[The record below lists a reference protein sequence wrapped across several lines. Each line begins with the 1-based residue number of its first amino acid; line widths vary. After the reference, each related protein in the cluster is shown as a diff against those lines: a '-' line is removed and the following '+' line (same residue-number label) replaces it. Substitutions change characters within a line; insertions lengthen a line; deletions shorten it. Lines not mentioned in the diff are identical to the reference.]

1 MIFKENCLYWA
12 YMSRSRIVA
21 FLLLL
26 AGLGFGYFVYVSE
39 TSEDSRFPFQY
50 GLDLRGGV
58 QLIYEADVSEVP
70 PREVAERMRSLREVM
85 ESRADRLG
93 LGVAEPRVQA
103 EGERRLIVELPG
115 VSDIDEAIERV
126 GSTPELEFKLFRVPE
141 GDVFDIKVED
151 GEEEADDQAEES
163 GGAPEE
169 DEEVYISTGLTG
181 RFIVNAQLQFDQLSQ
196 PSVLV
201 RFNAEGRQLFR
212 ELTEENVGQP
222 LAIILDGE
230 VISAPV
236 IREVIRDGSAVISG
250 GFSLDEARALT
261 RDLNFGSLPLPIS
274 LLSTQVVGATLGEVV
289 LDAGVYAGA
298 VGIAL
303 ILLFLI
309 LWYRF
314 SGVMASISLI
324 IYILI
329 MLTIFKLIPVTL
341 TAAGIA
347 GFILSIGMAV
357 DANVLIFER
366 IKEEL
371 LRGRD
376 LADAVNDGFSRAWPA
391 IRDGNVSSIL
401 TALILFWFGT
411 SLVQGFALTFG
422 LGVFVSM
429 LSAIIITRTFM
440 LALGSPKNKDLVD
453 ALYGSGV
460 AFKKR
465 KEAVN

>member
-1 MIFKENCLYWA
+1 
-12 YMSRSRIVA
+12 MSRNRITA

-39 TSEDSRFPFQY
+39 TSEDSGFPFQY
-50 GLDLRGGV
+50 GLDLKGGV
-58 QLIYEADVSEVP
+58 QLVYEADVSEVP
-70 PREVAERMRSLREVM
+70 TGEVAERMRSLREVM

-141 GDVFDIKVED
+141 DGSFDIEAEAR
-151 GEEEADDQAEES
+151 EEETDGQT
-163 GGAPEE
+163 EE
-169 DEEVYISTGLTG
+169 DEEIYISTGLTG
-181 RFIVNAQLQFDQLSQ
+181 RFVINAQLQFDQLSQ
-196 PSVLV
+196 PAVLV
-201 RFNAEGRQLFR
+201 RFNTEGRQLFR
-212 ELTEENVGQP
+212 ELTEENVGKP

-236 IREVIRDGSAVISG
+236 IREVIRDGSAIISG
-250 GFSLDEARALT
+250 GFSIDEARELV
-261 RDLNFGSLPLPIS
+261 RDLNFGSLPLPIT
-274 LLSTQVVGATLGEVV
+274 LLSTQVVGATLGEAV
-289 LDAGVYAGA
+289 LDAGVYAGMF
-298 VGIAL
+298 GIAL
-303 ILLFLI
+303 VLLFLI
-309 LWYRF
+309 LWYRL
-314 SGVMASISLI
+314 SGFVAAVSLV
-324 IYILI
+324 IYIFI

-376 LADAVNDGFSRAWPA
+376 LADAVRDGFSRAWPA
-391 IRDGNVSSIL
+391 IYDGNVSSIL
-401 TALILFWFGT
+401 TAFILFWFGT

-429 LSAIIITRTFM
+429 LSAIIITRTFL
-440 LALGSPKNKDLVD
+440 LALGNPKNKNLVY
-453 ALYGSGV
+453 ALYGSGI

>member
-1 MIFKENCLYWA
+1 MSKE
-12 YMSRSRIVA
+12 RIVA

-26 AGLGFGYFVYVSE
+26 AGLGFGYFIYVSE
-39 TSEDSRFPFQY
+39 NTEESRFPFQY

-58 QLIYEADVSEVP
+58 QLVYEADVSEVP
-70 PREVAERMRSLREVM
+70 SGEVAERMRSLREVM

-126 GSTPELEFKLFRVPE
+126 GSTPELEFKLFRDPE
-141 GDVFDIKVED
+141 VR
-151 GEEEADDQAEES
+151 EEENDNQTED
-163 GGAPEE
+163 
-169 DEEVYISTGLTG
+169 DEEVYVSTGLTG
-181 RFIVNAQLQFDQLSQ
+181 RFIINAQLQFDQLSQ
-196 PSVLV
+196 PAVLV
-201 RFNAEGRQLFR
+201 RFNSEGRRLFR
-212 ELTEENVGQP
+212 ELTEENVGKP

-250 GFSLDEARALT
+250 GFSIDEARELV
-261 RDLNFGSLPLPIS
+261 RDLNFGSLPLPIA
-274 LLSTQVVGATLGEVV
+274 LLSTQVVGATLGEAV
-289 LDAGVYAGA
+289 LDAGIYAGA
-298 VGIAL
+298 VGIVL
-303 ILLFLI
+303 VLLFLI
-309 LWYRF
+309 LWYRL
-314 SGVMASISLI
+314 SGVVAAVSLV

-329 MLTIFKLIPVTL
+329 MLAIFKLIPVTL

-376 LADAVNDGFSRAWPA
+376 LSDAVSDGFSRAWPA

-401 TALILFWFGT
+401 TAFILFWFGT

-422 LGVFVSM
+422 LGVLVSM
-429 LSAIIITRTFM
+429 LSAVVITRTF
-440 LALGSPKNKDLVD
+440 LLSLGNPKNKNLVY
-453 ALYGSGV
+453 ALYGSGI